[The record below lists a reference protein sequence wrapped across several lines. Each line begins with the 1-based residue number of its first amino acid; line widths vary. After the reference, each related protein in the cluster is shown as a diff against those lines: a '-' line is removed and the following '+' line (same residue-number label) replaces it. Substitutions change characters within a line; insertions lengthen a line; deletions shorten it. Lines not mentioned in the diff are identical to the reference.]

1 MTRVLVVALGGALG
15 ALARYGATLMV
26 GVLWKRDF
34 PLATLLIN
42 VTGSFILGFFATFA
56 VERASLDALWR
67 LLVIT
72 GFLGAYT
79 TFSTFEYETQRLG
92 ESGAVWLGALNLV
105 ASVAAGFAAVQLGIL
120 LARR

>member
-1 MTRVLVVALGGALG
+1 MRFLAVAAGGALG
-15 ALARYGATLMV
+15 SMSRYAVALLVATV
-26 GVLWKRDF
+26 WPREF

-42 VTGSFILGFFATFA
+42 VSGSFAVGFFASFGA
-56 VERASLDALWR
+56 ERVAIDPLLR

-79 TFSTFEYETQRLG
+79 TFSTLEYETWQLAHGRAFGL
-92 ESGAVWLGALNLV
+92 ALLNIV
-105 ASVAAGFAAVQLGIL
+105 ASVAAGFVAVQLGVM